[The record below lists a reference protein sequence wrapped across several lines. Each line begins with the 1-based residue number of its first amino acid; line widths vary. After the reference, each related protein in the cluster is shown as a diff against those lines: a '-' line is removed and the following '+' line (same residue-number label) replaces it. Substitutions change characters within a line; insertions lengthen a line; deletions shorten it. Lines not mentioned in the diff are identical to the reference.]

1 MLTFL
6 AVIAAFIF
14 GIVGT
19 GILFRVIIDR
29 SGQKILAGET
39 AGDGD
44 APLIKKYADVDI
56 DKYSTLLL
64 CLGLIFSLSL
74 TYVVFEWKTYDEI
87 KVADL
92 GMMEVT
98 EEAVEIPP
106 VTEQPPPPPMQILQQ
121 PEIIEVP
128 DEKKI
133 EEEVKINLDVEV
145 TEETTVKEVVKQQ
158 VVEEAPKEEEVEE
171 IFTVVEQG
179 AEPDGGMEA
188 FRKYLEKNL
197 KYPKQARKMGVEGK
211 VFVQFVVEKDGSVTD
226 VKAIK
231 GVGAGCDEEAI
242 RIIQE
247 SPKWKPGKQRGRPV
261 KQRVVVPIVFKLS

>member
-6 AVIAAFIF
+6 AVAAAFLFALI
-14 GIVGT
+14 GT
-19 GILFRVIIDR
+19 GILFKTIIDR
-29 SGQKILAGET
+29 SGQKILLQGADGEESSS
-39 AGDGD
+39 
-44 APLIKKYADVDI
+44 LVKKFADVDI

-64 CLGLIFSLSL
+64 CIGFIFSLSL
-74 TYVVFEWKTYDEI
+74 TYVAFEWKTYDEI
-87 KVADL
+87 KISDL
-92 GMMEVT
+92 GVMDVT

-106 VTEQPPPPPMQILQQ
+106 VTEQPPPPPMQVLQQ
-121 PEIIEVP
+121 PEIVEVP

-133 EEEVKINLDVEV
+133 EEDVKINLDVEV
-145 TEETTVKEVVKQQ
+145 TQETTIKEVIKQP
-158 VVEEAPKEEEVEE
+158 VVEAPKEEEVEE
-171 IFTVVEQG
+171 IFTVVEES
-179 AEPDGGMEA
+179 AEPNGGMEA

-211 VFVQFVVEKDGSVTD
+211 VFVQFVVDKDGSISD

-231 GVGAGCDEEAI
+231 GIGAGCDEEAI

-261 KQRVVVPIVFKLS
+261 KVRVVVPIVFKLG